1 MCDDKSGS
9 RNFIAELVN
18 KFFQEK
24 EQEYS
29 VKLYESPMDLLLDL
43 DLGKYFDLYLLDVEN
58 AGYKWDSIGQRDPE
72 ILF

>member
-1 MCDDKSGS
+1 MKTAIVDDKSGS

-43 DLGKYFDLYLLDVEN
+43 DQGKYFDLYL
-58 AGYKWDSIGQRDPE
+58 
-72 ILF
+72 